1 MSICHLKIISPK
13 CRILEVYR
21 CEKST
26 ALSRAKGASGM
37 KTTANVSVYVHVI
50 IAVALSKR
58 MYSSKYFLD
67 HLYTRNER
75 YSITT
80 TRNRS
85 KSGDL

>member
-1 MSICHLKIISPK
+1 MSNIGAMK
-13 CRILEVYR
+13 
-21 CEKST
+21 KST
-26 ALSRAKGASGM
+26 ALSRAKGASGA
-37 KTTANVSVYVHVI
+37 KTSANVSVYVHVI

-58 MYSSKYFLD
+58 MYSFKYFLD